1 MIMFGNKE
9 APSESILILGLGG
22 IGLYLAKR
30 LVHEGYAVTVIEPN
44 NELIRFAD
52 GSLDA
57 RVISGSAMSIECWNQ
72 ADAKDID
79 LLIAVTDNDAVNML
93 AAMIG
98 DRFGITHKIARVRSS
113 DFGGPDSILQGDDL
127 KIDLVIHPEELA
139 AQEIVR
145 LIKRTAGVEIIDIAL
160 GQMQVMATRISED
173 SPWANK
179 NLIEISR
186 TNREF
191 PFRVV
196 AIARGINTIIPGG
209 RDEILPQDQIL
220 IMAATE
226 DLPRLLQLTEVKQQ
240 MRQRVMILGG
250 GLVGSRVA
258 ELLGKSVKVKLIEK
272 NEKRAE
278 ELSYLLKDTEIL
290 HGDGSDR
297 DVLVEAGLP
306 NMDTFIAATG
316 ENETNIMSCML
327 AKEIM
332 TADCEGPM
340 CSLRKTISLVNKEE
354 YEPLASKSGSDI
366 VLNKKTLAS
375 NEILT
380 FIRQSEVLS
389 VMHMHG
395 FDAEVVDLLAAP
407 GSPVTKKQLSKLD
420 TTLAGHIIVG
430 SVFRDGVWSTA
441 VGNTHIQEGDRVI
454 VICNAD
460 YLKEVRKLFS
470 ARTK

>member
-1 MIMFGNKE
+1 MFAKKE
-9 APSESILILGLGG
+9 TPSESILILGLGG

-44 NELIRFAD
+44 AELVRFAD

-57 RVISGSAMSIECWNQ
+57 RLITGSAMSIDCWKEANAPQ
-72 ADAKDID
+72 MD
-79 LLIAVTDNDAVNML
+79 LVIAVTDNDAVNMM

-98 DRFGITHKIARVRSS
+98 DRFGIEHKIARVRSM
-113 DFGGPDSILQGDDL
+113 DFGDEDSILKGEDL
-127 KIDLVIHPEELA
+127 KINLFIHPEELA

-160 GQMQVMATRISED
+160 GQMQVLATRINED
-173 SPWANK
+173 SPLANK

-186 TNREF
+186 IHNNF

-196 AIARGINTIIPGG
+196 AISRGITTIIPGG
-209 RDEILPQDQIL
+209 QDAILPQDQIL

-226 DLPRLLQLTEVKQQ
+226 DLPKLMVLAGVTQQ
-240 MRQRVMILGG
+240 RRQRVMILGG

-258 ELLGKSVKVKLIEK
+258 QLLGKSVKVKLIEK

-278 ELSYLLKDTEIL
+278 ELSALLKDTEIL
-290 HGDGSDR
+290 HGDGSDKV
-297 DVLVEAGLP
+297 VLEEAGLP
-306 NMDTFIAATG
+306 NMDTFIAVTG

-327 AKEIM
+327 AKQIM
-332 TADCEGPM
+332 TAKCEGSL
-340 CSLRKTISLVNKEE
+340 CSFRKTISLINKEE
-354 YEPLASKSGSDI
+354 YEQLASKSGSDI
-366 VLNKKTLAS
+366 VLNKKTLAG

-380 FIRQSEVLS
+380 FIRQTEVLS

-395 FDAEVVDLLAAP
+395 FDAEVIDLLAAP
-407 GSPVTKKQLSKLD
+407 GSPVTRKPLNKLFDTLS
-420 TTLAGHIIVG
+420 GHIIIG
-430 SVFRDGVWSTA
+430 SVFRDGTWSTA
-441 VGNTHIQEGDRVI
+441 VGSTHIHEGERAI
-454 VICNAD
+454 VICNTD

-470 ARTK
+470 G

>member
-1 MIMFGNKE
+1 MFGTNE

-30 LVHEGYAVTVIEPN
+30 LVHEGFAVTVIEPN

-52 GSLDA
+52 GKLDA
-57 RVISGSAMSIECWNQ
+57 RLIPGSAMSIECWRQ
-72 ADAKDID
+72 ANAEQMDI
-79 LLIAVTDNDAVNML
+79 LIAVTDNDAVNML
-93 AAMIG
+93 SAMIG
-98 DRFGITHKIARVRSS
+98 DRFGIIHKIARVRSR
-113 DFGGPDSILQGDDL
+113 DFGGENSILQGDDL
-127 KIDLVIHPEELA
+127 KIDLFIHPEELV

-145 LIKRTAGVEIIDIAL
+145 LIKRTAGDEIIDIAL

-173 SPWANK
+173 SQWAKK

-186 TNREF
+186 ANPNF

-196 AIARGINTIIPGG
+196 AIARGIKTIIPGG

-226 DLPRLLQLTEVKQQ
+226 DLPQLIELTGIKQQ
-240 MRQRVMILGG
+240 IRQRVMVLGG
-250 GLVGSRVA
+250 GLVGSRIA

-290 HGDGSDR
+290 YGDGSDR
-297 DVLVEAGLP
+297 DILEEAGLP

-327 AKEIM
+327 AKELM
-332 TADCEGPM
+332 TAKCEGSM

-380 FIRQSEVLS
+380 FIRQTEVLS

-407 GSPVTKKQLSKLD
+407 GSPVTKKPLAKLD
-420 TTLAGHIIVG
+420 TSLAGHIIVG

-441 VGNTHIQEGDRVI
+441 IGSTHIQEGDRVV

-470 ARTK
+470 AKGR